1 MDENIWPA
9 QVVRTVEKTI
19 ADAWA
24 DDEGGVTL
32 EVTDGRAS
40 LTADEAHAY
49 GQLVMQAGLEA
60 AQAIRERNERPVD
73 TTPF

>member
-1 MDENIWPA
+1 MGENIGPA
-9 QVVRTVEKTI
+9 QVVRTVETTI

-32 EVTDGRAS
+32 EVTEGRAS
-40 LTADEAHAY
+40 LTPDEAHAY
-49 GQLVMQAGLEA
+49 GQLVMQAGLDA

-73 TTPF
+73 TTAF

>member
-1 MDENIWPA
+1 MAIT
-9 QVVRTVEKTI
+9 RTTETTV

-49 GQLVMQAGLEA
+49 GQLVMQAGLDA

-73 TTPF
+73 TTPY